1 MPSTIA
7 STETTHRGRART
19 TAASSPMPRRTR
31 EAPGA
36 FARGA
41 PPAARVRGPSAH
53 PSSAAMASMSER
65 SAMPVLAVAVDD
77 ARAVEVVGREL
88 AAHAIAGEDADA
100 KAPHLAR
107 DVSED
112 DVVVVEL
119 DAEHGIGQRLD
130 HLALEFDLVLLGHC
144 ACTSHPGRAVAR
156 ALRRFGSNTLKLP
169 ARARFDPPRA
179 GERRPVGSAPRRARA
194 GAVSPWCPPR
204 RCARGR
210 AARRAVRPSAPAV
223 QRD

>member
-7 STETTHRGRART
+7 STETTHSGRART
-19 TAASSPMPRRTR
+19 TAASSPMPRTTR

-36 FARGA
+36 CPRGA
-41 PPAARVRGPSAH
+41 PAALGCTPSAH
-53 PSSAAMASMSER
+53 PSSAAMASMSAR

-77 ARAVEVVGREL
+77 ARAVEIVGREL
-88 AAHAIAGEDADA
+88 AAHAITGEDADA

-179 GERRPVGSAPRRARA
+179 GERRPVGSAPRRAR
-194 GAVSPWCPPR
+194 
-204 RCARGR
+204 
-210 AARRAVRPSAPAV
+210 
-223 QRD
+223 D